1 MSSPFARRRRGS
13 ASEAVADSSRP
24 ASPEPAGK
32 GERLAGTASQ
42 PPREGPHR
50 AVLLATVVA
59 FSAALAGGGAA
70 LRRSSHGRPLSEAC
84 PAPDAGSWLRVTP
97 AHVEAAQLAA
107 CITFAVAFFV
117 SATIFSWS
125 VNVVKRRL
133 ALTVSAIN
141 WVAFATY
148 AAGLAGYAPAMVA
161 RAPGPPMQP
170 FRLLQWACTTPLLIF
185 ALSCVGG
192 NDTRKAAPL
201 LRTAVLCD
209 LAMLACGFGERYGAP
224 PGRAAHFAAS
234 SLCFVGALRPMAQLF
249 RLAERALSA
258 PEDGARLAT
267 LWRHTLTAWCCFP
280 VARLAAIGGLLGP
293 CGEEVAMACLDV
305 AAKTGYCI
313 VLTAGTFTL
322 VDAVTERRLARVE
335 ELLATMR
342 AQDSGAQL
350 AAGVTR
356 AYREAEAWRAERAAR
371 LEAVGVP
378 EATAAA
384 FLDAAVGE
392 YVALAQG
399 RLDAFG
405 LPTLRRA
412 AA

>member
-1 MSSPFARRRRGS
+1 
-13 ASEAVADSSRP
+13 
-24 ASPEPAGK
+24 
-32 GERLAGTASQ
+32 
-42 PPREGPHR
+42 
-50 AVLLATVVA
+50 
-59 FSAALAGGGAA
+59 
-70 LRRSSHGRPLSEAC
+70 
-84 PAPDAGSWLRVTP
+84 
-97 AHVEAAQLAA
+97 VEAAQLAA

-141 WVAFATY
+141 WVAFVAY
-148 AAGLAGYAPAMVA
+148 AAGLAGHVPALAA

-170 FRLLQWACTTPLLIF
+170 HRLLQWACTTPLLIF
-185 ALSCVGG
+185 ALSCLGG
-192 NDTRKAAPL
+192 GADARKAEPL
-201 LRTAVLCD
+201 LRRAVLCD

-224 PGRAAHFAAS
+224 PGRAAYFAAS
-234 SLCFVGALRPMAQLF
+234 SLCFAGTLRPMAHLF

-267 LWRHTLTAWCCFP
+267 LWRHTLTAWCGFP
-280 VARLAAIGGLLGP
+280 AARLAALGGLLGP
-293 CGEEVAMACLDV
+293 CVEEVVMACLDV

-342 AQDSGAQL
+342 VQDSGQQL
-350 AAGVTR
+350 AAGVMR
-356 AYREAEAWRAERAAR
+356 AYQEAEAWRAERAAR

-412 AA
+412 